1 VTEAIMP
8 TTKILRPTESPHI
21 FLDDRGR
28 PWIGDTAYRVSMVV
42 LDHRGPNGYTAEQIA
57 EAHYH
62 ELTLAQIHA
71 ALSYYYDHQAEID
84 AQIAAEVRYVEE
96 ARAKAEADP
105 KYQAL
110 MEKFRRAKKAMG
122 YDAPS

>member
-1 VTEAIMP
+1 MP
-8 TTKILRPTESPHI
+8 ATKALRPTESPHI
-21 FLDDRGR
+21 FLDDKGR

-42 LDHRGPNGYTAEQIA
+42 REYGLPDGYTPEQIA

-71 ALSYYYDHQAEID
+71 ALSYYYEHKAAIDEEI
-84 AQIAAEVRYVEE
+84 EEEHRYFEE
-96 ARAKAEADP
+96 SRAKAEADP
-105 KYQAL
+105 NYQAL

-122 YDAPS
+122 YDTPS